1 MKKTIIKVL
10 KETVAIPSLTS
21 SLKENELSAY
31 LYNYLSQIKY
41 FKDNNDYFGQFEL
54 TNDHLKRKVIY
65 GLVKGKTN
73 KTIVLLNHYDV
84 VGVTDFGNI
93 QEYAFDID
101 VISDKLKEMSISEE
115 ARKDLCSDEWIFG
128 RGTCDMKG
136 GLAIQIAYLQEYSE
150 KINKAGNIL
159 FISVPDEES
168 YSEGMRGTVKL
179 LSELKQKHKLDYR
192 LMINSEPN
200 RKIEG
205 EQVIS
210 YGTAGKCLPVVLVQG
225 KKAHIASCFEGLN
238 PIGLLTEIFSDT
250 ELSLDFSDEI
260 DGEVTVPPTWNY
272 LKDMK
277 NEYDVSIPMR
287 ACGYFSVISFYRSP
301 DEILEKII
309 HIAGKAFKRYIR
321 KMNLIYSEY
330 RKIYKY
336 ASAEQID
343 YQPIVITF
351 EKLIELAKNKGKNDF
366 TKFYEKIYHDISQ
379 LLEMN
384 EINYP
389 QATITIMNEVLN
401 YSEINY
407 PVIIVGFSPPYY
419 PALNSKNL
427 LKESEFSGYC
437 QAIKQHLK
445 TNFGLDIIF
454 ENYSVALSDCSYCGV
469 DKIFNYQKFAK
480 NTPIWGDLYSID
492 FNGMENLNIPFFI
505 LGPWGK
511 DLHQM
516 TERVNMKSL
525 TEIIPSTLNL
535 LVNNIFNE

>member
-1 MKKTIIKVL
+1 MKKTILKVL
-10 KETVAIPSLTS
+10 KETVSIRSITS
-21 SLKENELSAY
+21 SLNEKELGDY
-31 LYNYLSQIKY
+31 LYNYLSQIEY
-41 FKDNNDYFGQFEL
+41 FKENSDCFGKFAL
-54 TNDHLKRKVIY
+54 KNDHLKRSVIY

-101 VISDKLKEMSISEE
+101 SITDKLKEMSLNEE
-115 ARKDLCSDEWIFG
+115 VKKDLFSDEWIFG

-136 GLAIQIAYLQEYSE
+136 GLAIHISYLQEYAKRISRE
-150 KINKAGNIL
+150 GNIL

-168 YSEGMRGTVKL
+168 YSEGMRGAVKL
-179 LSELKQKHKLDYR
+179 LSDLKQKHDLDYK

-200 RKIEG
+200 RKLDER
-205 EQVIS
+205 QVIS

-225 KKAHIASCFEGLN
+225 KKAHIASCFDGLN
-238 PIGLLTEIFSDT
+238 PIGLITEIFNDT
-250 ELSLDFSDEI
+250 ELSLNFSDEI

-277 NEYDVSIPMR
+277 NEYDVSIPKR
-287 ACGYFSVISFYRSP
+287 ACGYFSVISFYTSP
-301 DEILEKII
+301 DEILEKLTQIS
-309 HIAGKAFKRYIR
+309 KEAFTKYID
-321 KMNLIYSEY
+321 KMNNIYSEY

-336 ASAEQID
+336 ASAERID
-343 YQPIVITF
+343 YQPIVLTF
-351 EKLIELAKNKGKNDF
+351 EKLIDIAKNKGKTDF
-366 TKFYEKIYHDISQ
+366 DKFYDKIYHEVSR
-379 LLEMN
+379 LLELN

-389 QATITIMNEVLN
+389 QATLTIMNEVLN

-407 PVIIVGFSPPYY
+407 PVIIVGFAPPYY

-427 LKESEFSGYC
+427 LEEDKFSKYC
-437 QAIKQHLK
+437 QTIKNHLK
-445 TNFGLDIIF
+445 NKFDLDVIL

-469 DKIFNYQKFAK
+469 DKIFNYQTFSK

-492 FNGMENLNIPFFI
+492 FNIMEKLNIPFFI

-516 TERVNMKSL
+516 TERVNLKSL
-525 TEIIPSTLNL
+525 TEIIPSTLNV
-535 LVNNIFNE
+535 LVDYIFNE